1 MINYKR
7 LVAVPIIVT
16 LASCAGNVDKE
27 ALIDNTTTEGQVA
40 QVQQTNSIIPDWF
53 VQSEDKEGSIF
64 STGTGAAPDIQLSV
78 DIAILN
84 AKTVLADRLNGKLS
98 SMTKSFISKV
108 GQSNRDVGVI
118 EELEKTARNV
128 IAEVDVSGYK
138 VSKMEV
144 NPVGTQ
150 FRTFVELEYNEEIA
164 EKILMQKLYKQR
176 NKLSKYR
183 SKEAFKEL
191 DEKVE
196 GAKEDDQI
204 IIEMQ
209 EDDSHVMSVPV
220 KPVIVSDL

>member
-1 MINYKR
+1 MINYKK
-7 LVAVPIIVT
+7 VAAIPIMVA

-40 QVQQTNSIIPDWF
+40 QVQQTNSIIPDWY
-53 VQSEDKEGSIF
+53 VELEEAEGSIF

-98 SMTKSFISKV
+98 SMTKSFMSKV
-108 GQSNRDVGVI
+108 GQSNRDIGVI
-118 EELEKTARNV
+118 EELEKTARNL

-150 FRTFVELEYNEEIA
+150 FRTFVQLEYNEETA
-164 EKILMQKLYKQR
+164 EKILMQKLMKER

-183 SKEAFKEL
+183 SKEAFEEL
-191 DEKVE
+191 DEKVDE
-196 GAKEDDQI
+196 TYMKENSDDLSF
-204 IIEMQ
+204 
-209 EDDSHVMSVPV
+209 EDTF
-220 KPVIVSDL
+220 KPVNPVTVTDI

>member
-1 MINYKR
+1 MINYKK
-7 LVAVPIIVT
+7 VAAIPIMVA

-40 QVQQTNSIIPDWF
+40 QVQQTNSIIPDWY
-53 VQSEDKEGSIF
+53 VELEEAEGSIF

-98 SMTKSFISKV
+98 SMTKSFMSKV
-108 GQSNRDVGVI
+108 GQSNRDIGVI
-118 EELEKTARNV
+118 EELEKTARNL

-150 FRTFVELEYNEEIA
+150 FRTFVQLEYNEETA
-164 EKILMQKLYKQR
+164 EKILMQKLMKER

-183 SKEAFKEL
+183 SKEAFEEL
-191 DEKVE
+191 DQKVDE
-196 GAKEDDQI
+196 TYKKENSDDLSF
-204 IIEMQ
+204 
-209 EDDSHVMSVPV
+209 EDTF
-220 KPVIVSDL
+220 KPVNPVTVTDI

>member
-1 MINYKR
+1 MINYKK
-7 LVAVPIIVT
+7 VAALPIIVA

-40 QVQQTNSIIPDWF
+40 QVQQTNSIIPDWY
-53 VQSEDKEGSIF
+53 VELEEAEGSIF

-98 SMTKSFISKV
+98 SMTKSFMSKV
-108 GQSNRDVGVI
+108 GQSNRDIGVI
-118 EELEKTARNV
+118 EELEKTARNL

-150 FRTFVELEYNEEIA
+150 FRTFVQLEYNEETA
-164 EKILMQKLYKQR
+164 EKILMQKLMKER

-183 SKEAFKEL
+183 SKEAFEEL

-196 GAKEDDQI
+196 QITEEDN
-204 IIEMQ
+204 
-209 EDDSHVMSVPV
+209 DDLSFENTF
-220 KPVIVSDL
+220 KPVNPVTVTDL

>member
-1 MINYKR
+1 MINYKK
-7 LVAVPIIVT
+7 VAALPIIVA

-40 QVQQTNSIIPDWF
+40 QVQQTNSIIPDWY
-53 VQSEDKEGSIF
+53 VELEEAEGSIF

-98 SMTKSFISKV
+98 SMTKSFMSKV
-108 GQSNRDVGVI
+108 GQSNRDIGVI
-118 EELEKTARNV
+118 EELEKTARNL

-150 FRTFVELEYNEEIA
+150 FRTFVQLEYNEETA
-164 EKILMQKLYKQR
+164 EKILMQKLMKER

-183 SKEAFKEL
+183 SKEAFEEL

-196 GAKEDDQI
+196 QSTKEDN
-204 IIEMQ
+204 
-209 EDDSHVMSVPV
+209 DDLSFENTF
-220 KPVIVSDL
+220 KPVNPVTVTDL

>member
-1 MINYKR
+1 MIKYTK
-7 LVAVPIIVT
+7 VAAIPIMVA

-27 ALIDNTTTEGQVA
+27 ALINNTTTEGQVA

-53 VQSEDKEGSIF
+53 VQQEEKEGSIF

-98 SMTKSFISKV
+98 SMTKNYMSKV
-108 GQSNRDVGVI
+108 GQSNKDIGVI
-118 EELEKTARNV
+118 EELEKTARNI

-150 FRTFVELEYNEEIA
+150 FRTFVQLEYNEEVA
-164 EKILMQKLYKQR
+164 EKILMQKLMKER

-196 GAKEDDQI
+196 QSTEEDNDDLSF
-204 IIEMQ
+204 
-209 EDDSHVMSVPV
+209 EDTF
-220 KPVIVSDL
+220 KPVNPVTVTDI

>member
-1 MINYKR
+1 MMKLKR
-7 LVAVPIIVT
+7 YAVLPIMAVM
-16 LASCAGNVDKE
+16 ASCAGNKE
-27 ALIDNTTTEGQVA
+27 ALIDNSTVEGQVA
-40 QVQQTNSIIPDWF
+40 EVQRTNSIVPDWF
-53 VQSEDKEGSIF
+53 VDLEEAEGSIF

-98 SMTKSFISKV
+98 SMTKSFISKI
-108 GQSNRDVGVI
+108 GQSNKELGVI
-118 EELEKTARNV
+118 EELEKTARNL

-150 FRTFVELEYNEEIA
+150 FRTFVQLEYNEEVA
-164 EKILMQKLYKQR
+164 EKILMQKLMKQR

-183 SKEAFKEL
+183 SKEAFEEL

-196 GAKEDDQI
+196 ESYKKENSDDLSF
-204 IIEMQ
+204 E
-209 EDDSHVMSVPV
+209 ETF
-220 KPVIVSDL
+220 KPVNPVNVTDI

>member
-1 MINYKR
+1 MINYKK
-7 LVAVPIIVT
+7 VAALPIIVA
-16 LASCAGNVDKE
+16 LASCAGNIDKE

-40 QVQQTNSIIPDWF
+40 QVQQTNSIIPDWY
-53 VQSEDKEGSIF
+53 VELEEAEGSIF

-98 SMTKSFISKV
+98 SMTKSFMSKV
-108 GQSNRDVGVI
+108 GQSNRDIGVI
-118 EELEKTARNV
+118 EELEKTARNL

-150 FRTFVELEYNEEIA
+150 FRTFVQLEYNEETA
-164 EKILMQKLYKQR
+164 EKILMQKLMKER

-183 SKEAFKEL
+183 SKEAFEEL

-196 GAKEDDQI
+196 QITEEDNDDLSF
-204 IIEMQ
+204 
-209 EDDSHVMSVPV
+209 EDTF
-220 KPVIVSDL
+220 KPVNPVTVTDI

>member
-1 MINYKR
+1 MMKLKR
-7 LVAVPIIVT
+7 YAVLPIMAVM
-16 LASCAGNVDKE
+16 ASCAGNKE
-27 ALIDNTTTEGQVA
+27 ALIDNSTVEGQVA
-40 QVQQTNSIIPDWF
+40 EVQRTNSIVPDWF
-53 VQSEDKEGSIF
+53 VDLEEAEGSIF

-98 SMTKSFISKV
+98 SMTKSFISKI
-108 GQSNRDVGVI
+108 GQSNKELGVI
-118 EELEKTARNV
+118 EELEKTARNL

-150 FRTFVELEYNEEIA
+150 FRTFVQLEYNEETA
-164 EKILMQKLYKQR
+164 EKILMQKLMKQR

-183 SKEAFKEL
+183 SKEAFEEL

-196 GAKEDDQI
+196 ESYKKENSDDLSF
-204 IIEMQ
+204 E
-209 EDDSHVMSVPV
+209 ETF
-220 KPVIVSDL
+220 KPVNPVNVTDI

>member
-1 MINYKR
+1 MINYKK
-7 LVAVPIIVT
+7 VAAIPIMVA

-27 ALIDNTTTEGQVA
+27 ALINNTTTEGQVA

-53 VQSEDKEGSIF
+53 VQQEEKEGSIF

-98 SMTKSFISKV
+98 SMTKNYMSKV
-108 GQSNRDVGVI
+108 GQSNKDIGVI
-118 EELEKTARNV
+118 EELEKTARNI

-150 FRTFVELEYNEEIA
+150 FRTFVQLEYNEEVA
-164 EKILMQKLYKQR
+164 EKILMQKLMKER

-196 GAKEDDQI
+196 QSTEEDNDDLSF
-204 IIEMQ
+204 
-209 EDDSHVMSVPV
+209 EDTF
-220 KPVIVSDL
+220 KPVNPVTITDI

>member
-7 LVAVPIIVT
+7 FAAIPIMVA

-53 VQSEDKEGSIF
+53 VQQEEKEGSIF

-78 DIAILN
+78 DIAVLN

-98 SMTKSFISKV
+98 SMTKNYMSKV
-108 GQSNRDVGVI
+108 GQSNKDIGVI
-118 EELEKTARNV
+118 EELEKTARNI

-150 FRTFVELEYNEEIA
+150 FRTFVQLEYNEEVA
-164 EKILMQKLYKQR
+164 EKILMQKLMKER

-183 SKEAFKEL
+183 SKEAFEEL

-196 GAKEDDQI
+196 QITEEDNDDLSF
-204 IIEMQ
+204 
-209 EDDSHVMSVPV
+209 EDTF
-220 KPVIVSDL
+220 KPVNPVTVTDI

>member
-1 MINYKR
+1 MIKYTK
-7 LVAVPIIVT
+7 VAAIPIMVA

-27 ALIDNTTTEGQVA
+27 ALINNTTTEGQVA

-53 VQSEDKEGSIF
+53 VQQEEKEGSIF

-78 DIAILN
+78 DIAVLN

-98 SMTKSFISKV
+98 SMTKNYMSKV
-108 GQSNRDVGVI
+108 GQSNKDIGVI
-118 EELEKTARNV
+118 EELEKTARNI

-150 FRTFVELEYNEEIA
+150 FRTFVQLEYNEEVA
-164 EKILMQKLYKQR
+164 EKILMQKLMKER

-196 GAKEDDQI
+196 QSTEEDNDDLSF
-204 IIEMQ
+204 
-209 EDDSHVMSVPV
+209 EDTF
-220 KPVIVSDL
+220 KPVNPVTVTDI

>member
-1 MINYKR
+1 MINYTK
-7 LVAVPIIVT
+7 VAAIPIMVA

-27 ALIDNTTTEGQVA
+27 ALINNTTTEGQVA

-53 VQSEDKEGSIF
+53 VEQEEKEGSIF

-78 DIAILN
+78 DIAVLN

-98 SMTKSFISKV
+98 SMTKNYMSKV
-108 GQSNRDVGVI
+108 GQSNKDIGVI
-118 EELEKTARNV
+118 EELEKTSRNI

-150 FRTFVELEYNEEIA
+150 FRTFVQLEYNEEVA
-164 EKILMQKLYKQR
+164 EKILMQKLMKER

-196 GAKEDDQI
+196 QSTEEDNDDLSF
-204 IIEMQ
+204 
-209 EDDSHVMSVPV
+209 EDTF
-220 KPVIVSDL
+220 KPVNPVTITDI

>member
-1 MINYKR
+1 MINYKK
-7 LVAVPIIVT
+7 VAAIPIMVA

-27 ALIDNTTTEGQVA
+27 ALINNTTTEGQVA

-53 VQSEDKEGSIF
+53 VEQEEKEGSIF

-78 DIAILN
+78 DIAVLN

-98 SMTKSFISKV
+98 SMTKNYMSKV
-108 GQSNRDVGVI
+108 GQSNKDIGVI
-118 EELEKTARNV
+118 EELEKTARNI

-150 FRTFVELEYNEEIA
+150 FRTFVQLEYNEEVA
-164 EKILMQKLYKQR
+164 EKILMQKLMKER

-196 GAKEDDQI
+196 QSTEEDNDDLSF
-204 IIEMQ
+204 
-209 EDDSHVMSVPV
+209 EDTF
-220 KPVIVSDL
+220 KPVNPVTITDI

>member
-1 MINYKR
+1 MINFKR
-7 LVAVPIIVT
+7 YAVLPILAVM
-16 LASCAGNVDKE
+16 ASCAGTKE

-40 QVQQTNSIIPDWF
+40 EVQRTNSIVPDWY
-53 VQSEDKEGSIF
+53 VELEEAEGSIF

-98 SMTKSFISKV
+98 SMTKSFMSKV
-108 GQSNRDVGVI
+108 GQSNKELGVI
-118 EELEKTARNV
+118 EELEKTARNL

-150 FRTFVELEYNEEIA
+150 FRTFVQLEYNEETA
-164 EKILMQKLYKQR
+164 EKILMQKLMKER

-191 DEKVE
+191 DEKVNE
-196 GAKEDDQI
+196 STKENNDDLSF
-204 IIEMQ
+204 ENTF
-209 EDDSHVMSVPV
+209 
-220 KPVIVSDL
+220 KPVNPVTITDL

>member
-1 MINYKR
+1 MMKLKR
-7 LVAVPIIVT
+7 YAVLPIMAVM
-16 LASCAGNVDKE
+16 ASCAGNKE
-27 ALIDNTTTEGQVA
+27 ALIDNSTVEGQVA
-40 QVQQTNSIIPDWF
+40 EVQRTNSIVPDWF
-53 VQSEDKEGSIF
+53 VDLEEAEGSIF

-98 SMTKSFISKV
+98 SMTKSFISKI
-108 GQSNRDVGVI
+108 GQTNKELGVI
-118 EELEKTARNV
+118 EELEKTARNL

-150 FRTFVELEYNEEIA
+150 FRTFVQLEYNEEVA
-164 EKILMQKLYKQR
+164 EKILMQKLMKER

-183 SKEAFKEL
+183 SKEAFEEL

-196 GAKEDDQI
+196 ESYKKENSDDLSF
-204 IIEMQ
+204 E
-209 EDDSHVMSVPV
+209 ETF
-220 KPVIVSDL
+220 KPVNPVDVTDI

>member
-7 LVAVPIIVT
+7 FAAVPIIVA

-40 QVQQTNSIIPDWF
+40 QVQQTNSIIPNWF
-53 VQSEDKEGSIF
+53 VEQEEKEGSIF

-78 DIAILN
+78 DIAVLN

-98 SMTKSFISKV
+98 SMTKNYMSKV
-108 GQSNRDVGVI
+108 GQSNKDIGVI
-118 EELEKTARNV
+118 EELEKTARNI

-150 FRTFVELEYNEEIA
+150 FRTFVQLEYNEEVA
-164 EKILMQKLYKQR
+164 EKILMQKLMKER

-183 SKEAFKEL
+183 SKEAFEEL

-196 GAKEDDQI
+196 QITEEDNDDLSF
-204 IIEMQ
+204 
-209 EDDSHVMSVPV
+209 EDTF
-220 KPVIVSDL
+220 KPVNPVTITDL